1 MKYLIFLL
9 TSEYVHGQGSES
21 LESELS
27 GGNWHASP
35 FSWEPWFSARNPHGC
50 EMTNWHQ
57 VMDRSNRCRVT
68 DSRRICDCEE
78 FYLWP
83 IGTYGRRVKISFP
96 SHFDLWTDDGFPVV
110 FQYHGTNMDPITS
123 KLFKNTFERDEI
135 SLFQHFRKLKKEK

>member
-1 MKYLIFLL
+1 MFKVRDSQVVRSFL
-9 TSEYVHGQGSES
+9 GGSSTVEQS
-21 LESELS
+21 WNFQA
-27 GGNWHASP
+27 GNQSTYTWTE
-35 FSWEPWFSARNPHGC
+35 FFFSARNPHNC

-57 VMDRSNRCRVT
+57 VMDRSNRCRIN

-78 FYLWP
+78 FYVWP

-123 KLFKNTFERDEI
+123 NSIIKLF
-135 SLFQHFRKLKKEK
+135 Q